1 MKSILLFF
9 VLIVIFVVAITFGA
23 NNDQNVVF
31 NYLVAQSQ
39 FRLSSLLA
47 MLFGIGFMLGWLFSG
62 YFYFKEKLKLSST
75 MRKLKKLQ
83 KKYDEEIVTRQKEQV
98 STLTERK

>member
-1 MKSILLFF
+1 MKFILLFF

-47 MLFGIGFMLGWLFSG
+47 MLFGIGFMLGWLLSG